1 MRLPVRVCLLRT
13 ASPHAVVTDV
23 FTREAVT
30 KALQSLFVADSISSW
45 AVSRIQ
51 GGIACSG
58 DSSTTKHGLEDP
70 NRGKPRQSG
79 SKHFLGAWCIGQSG
93 DMFDLYLS
101 LVQELVEGTSLHIDN
116 HVHMV

>member
-1 MRLPVRVCLLRT
+1 MSQACDSEKLLHLQGFLLCFLLEPLPLCTVEFFLN
-13 ASPHAVVTDV
+13 
-23 FTREAVT
+23 
-30 KALQSLFVADSISSW
+30 ALTGEHVQSLFVADSISSW

-58 DSSTTKHGLEDP
+58 DW
-70 NRGKPRQSG
+70 KPRQSG